1 MSVGTAAVTA
11 IRTVIS
17 GRVDTRHSFHNFC
30 RGPVSTQ
37 KKSSWKCCGYIPVV
51 SGQASLQGL
60 HGRRR
65 RTFMGG
71 QREGVAAFSLQI
83 SADANEHV
91 VVPQSLDGLGQRQAF
106 IAAVHDRK
114 NLFLTGGPGTGK
126 SHTLREIIKALRA
139 ANGVGKDGVLVTAP
153 TGVAAL
159 IAGGQTLQSSPG
171 PGIPKG
177 TTGVFDAMSTT
188 AWSKVKVLVID
199 EISMVD
205 AEFFDWYMLKVPP
218 KVQIILCGDF
228 AQLPPV
234 PQKQESLDNE
244 DHCRGILP
252 LCGMSVHV
260 CVRT

>member
-1 MSVGTAAVTA
+1 MSVGTVAGTA
-11 IRTVIS
+11 ICTVIS
-17 GRVDTRHSFHNFC
+17 GCVDTRLSFHNFY
-30 RGPVSTQ
+30 RGPVHTQ
-37 KKSSWKCCGYIPVV
+37 KNSFWKCCGYIPVV
-51 SGQASLQGL
+51 LGQASLQVL
-60 HGRRR
+60 HGRQR

-71 QREGVAAFSLQI
+71 QTREGVRAFSVRI
-83 SADANEHV
+83 SAD
-91 VVPQSLDGLGQRQAF
+91 VPQSLDGLGQRQAF

-126 SHTLREIIKALRA
+126 SHTLREIVKALRA
-139 ANGVGKDGVLVTAP
+139 ADGVGGDGVLVTAP

-171 PGIPKG
+171 PGIPRG
-177 TTGVFDAMSTT
+177 TTGVFDDMSTY

-205 AEFFDWYMLKVPP
+205 AEFFDWFMLKVPT
-218 KVQIILCGDF
+218 KAQIILCGDF

-234 PQKQESLDNE
+234 PQKQESLNNE

-260 CVRT
+260 CLRTCV